1 MEFQEREREGV
12 RELER
17 ETEAER
23 DRESEGERAQWY
35 RKQVVWRAVMKV
47 PQPEFTT
54 LPINLQRI
62 K

>member
-23 DRESEGERAQWY
+23 DRQRDGESEGERAQWY
-35 RKQVVWRAVMKV
+35 RKQVVWKRLGVLEKG
-47 PQPEFTT
+47 
-54 LPINLQRI
+54 
-62 K
+62 